1 MKKETKEYLGCVL
14 GMFLFCAIII
24 GLVCCISYFP
34 KLNQAFAN
42 ATGAN
47 ATEGNPLPWKETK
60 KILMTRLPLLIP
72 FCFGAGFMMYAIAY
86 DGVSGEDN
94 DEEGND
100 DEKKN

>member
-24 GLVCCISYFP
+24 GLACCISYFP

-42 ATGAN
+42 ATG
-47 ATEGNPLPWKETK
+47 GNPLPWKEAK

-72 FCFGAGFMMYAIAY
+72 FSFGAGFMMYATVY

-94 DEEGND
+94 DEEDD
-100 DEKKN
+100 DEEEN

>member
-1 MKKETKEYLGCVL
+1 MKKETKEYLLCVL
-14 GMFLFCAIII
+14 AMFLFCAIII

-42 ATGAN
+42 ATG
-47 ATEGNPLPWKETK
+47 GNPLPWKEAK
-60 KILMTRLPLLIP
+60 KILMPRLPLLIP
-72 FCFGAGFMMYAIAY
+72 FCFMAGFMMYAMAY
-86 DGVSGEDN
+86 DGVSVDDN